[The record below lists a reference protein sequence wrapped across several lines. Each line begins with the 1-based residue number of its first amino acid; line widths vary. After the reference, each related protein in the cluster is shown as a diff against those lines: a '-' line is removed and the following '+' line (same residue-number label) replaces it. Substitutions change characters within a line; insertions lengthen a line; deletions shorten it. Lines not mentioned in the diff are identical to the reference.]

1 MEGTVIVL
9 EKTLNI
15 IEYLS
20 QNNAPVSLS
29 QISKDTSISKTTVH
43 RLLQTLLARH
53 YVEKNELQQYSIG
66 WKLIQLVSNQ
76 INHLELQTEA
86 NPILSNLR
94 EELRLSVHLGI
105 LDGQEVVYIE
115 RMQFSSWSG
124 DYLNVGYRSP
134 AHCSSMGK
142 CLLSCMSGHQ
152 LDAFLDNCRF
162 EKYTENTITNAND
175 FRKYL
180 KKVRQQGWAMDN
192 EEYLTGHRC
201 IGVPVYDYRGEAIA
215 SISASGSHIELSD
228 ERIEF
233 VVEQVKD
240 AAGQISKRM
249 GYPSN

>member
-1 MEGTVIVL
+1 MERTVIVL
-9 EKTLNI
+9 EKTLDI

-20 QNNAPVSLS
+20 LADAPASLS
-29 QISKDTSISKTTVH
+29 QIAKDTQISKTTVH

-53 YVEKNELQQYSIG
+53 YVEKNEMQQYSVG

-86 NPILSNLR
+86 HPILANLAA
-94 EELRLSVHLGI
+94 ELGLSVHLGI
-105 LDGQEVVYIE
+105 LDGLEIVYIE
-115 RMQFSSWSG
+115 KMRTSASAGNYS
-124 DYLNVGYRSP
+124 NVGYRSP

-152 LDAFLDNCRF
+152 LDVFLDSCRF
-162 EKYTENTITNAND
+162 EKYTERTLTNMSD

-180 KKVRQQGWAMDN
+180 KQVRKQGWAIDD

-215 SISASGSHIELSD
+215 SISASGSKLEISD
-228 ERIEF
+228 ERLKFIIG
-233 VVEQVKD
+233 QVKD
-240 AAGQISKRM
+240 AAAQISRRM
-249 GYPSN
+249 GYIV